1 MRCIVAILALVFF
14 MRVQNAVAQV
24 SADCNNA
31 IPICNNT
38 PVNGGTNGFGLDDF
52 NGAATSG
59 CLEEALVGAIESN
72 SAWYRFRTGASGQLG
87 INIGIDTSED
97 WDFALYQTGDCNNL
111 GDPIRCNFFDNQDE
125 SAFIGIGE
133 DPSGDTTNV
142 QYEDWI
148 QVEPGQD
155 YYLLI
160 NNFSNN
166 NSGFSIQ
173 FSGQIFVTN
182 PYDALDCSIIDNLL
196 GPPISACENDTIVLD
211 ATTANATN
219 YEWFMD
225 DGNGFQLI
233 SGQNN
238 ATLQVTNSA
247 LYRVRV
253 SLPSGST
260 IVSEVQVAFSALPMA
275 FPISDDTICS
285 NLGAYDL
292 SQKNSQVLGSQN
304 PQEFRVSYYAN
315 HSDAVNGINV
325 LPEQYIP
332 GIGAQTIYV
341 RVSSLENP
349 KCFDVSQQFQL
360 MVLHTPILDFLT
372 EVDICEDNSGVAIG
386 DPFPNSGFHY
396 LWNSG
401 ETTSSIIVSQAGMYT
416 LTATNSQNGEI
427 CTSSLAVMVR
437 VSRPPEITDIIIEDL
452 QNNNS
457 VTVITD
463 IEGDFEYR
471 LDDGVYQST
480 NVFSDVLPGMHTV
493 TVNNRLGCGSVTEN
507 IVVVGFPKFFTPN
520 GDNINDDWY
529 INGISNLQNPVVSI
543 FDRFG
548 KFLKS
553 LDSNTIGWDGRFNGR
568 EVPSSDYWF
577 KLTYV
582 DDNGQL
588 TTAKYIN
595 NHFSLRR

>member
-24 SADCNNA
+24 SPDCSNA

-87 INIGIDTSED
+87 INIGIDSNED
-97 WDFALYQTGDCNNL
+97 WDFALYQTSDCNNL
-111 GDPIRCNFFDNQDE
+111 GDPIRCNFFDNQD
-125 SAFIGIGE
+125 ANTFIGIGE

-148 QVEPGQD
+148 QVTSGQD

-196 GPPISACENDTIVLD
+196 GPPISACENDTVLLD
-211 ATTANATN
+211 ATTSNATN
-219 YEWFMD
+219 YEWFID
-225 DGNGFQLI
+225 GGNGFQLI
-233 SGQNN
+233 SGENN

-247 LYRVRV
+247 LYRTRV

-260 IVSEVQVAFSALPMA
+260 IISEVQVAFSALPMS

-285 NLGAYDL
+285 DLGGYNL
-292 SQKNSQVLGSQN
+292 SQKNNQVLGSQD
-304 PQEFRVSYYAN
+304 PQEFRVSYYTSY
-315 HSDAVNGINV
+315 SDAVNGMNV
-325 LPEQYIP
+325 LSEQYIP

-349 KCFDVSQQFQL
+349 RCFDVSQQFQL
-360 MVLHTPILDFLT
+360 TVLQTPVLDFPT
-372 EVDICEDNSGVAIG
+372 EVEICEDNSGIAIG
-386 DPFPNSGFHY
+386 DPFPNVGFHY
-396 LWNSG
+396 LWSSG
-401 ETTSSIIVSQAGMYT
+401 EATSSIIVSQEGTYT
-416 LTATNSQNGEI
+416 LTATNSQNGET
-427 CTSSLAVMVR
+427 CTSSLTVRVR
-437 VSRPPEITDIIIEDL
+437 VSRPPEITDIIIEDV

-457 VTVITD
+457 VTVITNV
-463 IEGDFEYR
+463 EGDFEYR
-471 LDDGVYQST
+471 LDDGPYQSA
-480 NVFSDVLPGMHTV
+480 NVFSEVLPGMHSV
-493 TVNNRLGCGSVTEN
+493 TVNNRSGCGAVTEN

-520 GDNINDDWY
+520 GDNINDDWH
-529 INGISNLQNPVVSI
+529 IIGISNLQNPVISI

-548 KFLKS
+548 KLLKS
-553 LDSNTIGWDGRFNGR
+553 LDSNTIGWDGRFNGQ

-577 KLTYV
+577 SLTYV
-582 DDNGQL
+582 DANGEL

>member
-1 MRCIVAILALVFF
+1 MRCFIAIWALIFF
-14 MRVQNAVAQV
+14 TRVQDAVAQV
-24 SADCNNA
+24 SADCDNA

-52 NGAATSG
+52 NGTTTSG
-59 CLEEALVGAIESN
+59 CLEEALAGAIESN

-87 INIGIDTSED
+87 INIGIDTGED
-97 WDFALYQTGDCNNL
+97 WDFALYQTSDCNNL
-111 GDPIRCNFFDNQDE
+111 GDPVRCNFFDNQDGNG
-125 SAFIGIGE
+125 FIGIGE
-133 DPSGDTTNV
+133 DPYGDTNNV
-142 QYEDWI
+142 QYEDWL
-148 QVEPGQD
+148 QVEPGED

-196 GPPISACENDTIVLD
+196 GPPVSACENDTVILD
-211 ATTANATN
+211 ATTVNATN

-225 DGNGFQLI
+225 DGSGFQLI
-233 SGQNN
+233 SGENN
-238 ATLQVTNSA
+238 ATLQVTHSA
-247 LYRVRV
+247 VYRVRV

-260 IVSEVQVAFSALPMA
+260 VISEVQVAFSALPTA
-275 FPISDDTICS
+275 FPITDETICS
-285 NLGAYDL
+285 NSGTYNL
-292 SQKNSQVLGSQN
+292 SQKNGEVLGSQDL
-304 PQEFRVSYYAN
+304 QEFRVGYYASY
-315 HSDAVNGINV
+315 SDAVNGLHV

-332 GIGAQTIYV
+332 EIGTQTIYA

-349 KCFDVSQQFQL
+349 RCFDVSQQFQL
-360 MVLHTPILDFLT
+360 TVLQNPLLDFPT
-372 EVDICEDNSGVAIG
+372 EVDICEDNSGIAIG
-386 DPFPNSGFHY
+386 DPFPNAAFHY
-396 LWNSG
+396 VWDSG
-401 ETTSSIIVSQAGMYT
+401 ETTSSITVSQAGMYT
-416 LTATNSQNGEI
+416 LTATNSLNGED
-427 CTSSLAVMVR
+427 CTSSLTVTVR
-437 VSRPPEITDIIIEDL
+437 VSRPPEISDVIIEDL
-452 QNNNS
+452 QNENS

-463 IEGDFEYR
+463 VEGDFEYR
-471 LDDGVYQST
+471 LDDGAYQST
-480 NVFSDVLPGMHTV
+480 NVFLDVLPGMHTV

-520 GDNINDDWY
+520 GDNVNDDWH
-529 INGISNLQNPVVSI
+529 IIGMSNLRDPVVSI

-548 KFLKS
+548 KLLKS
-553 LDSNTIGWDGRFNGR
+553 LDSNSTYWDGRFNGR

-577 KLTYV
+577 KLTYI

>member
-1 MRCIVAILALVFF
+1 MRCIIAIWALVFF
-14 MRVQNAVAQV
+14 TRVQDAVAQV
-24 SADCNNA
+24 SADCDNA
-31 IPICNNT
+31 VPICNNT

-52 NGAATSG
+52 NGTPTSG
-59 CLEEALVGAIESN
+59 CLEEALAGAIESN

-87 INIGIDTSED
+87 INIGIDTDED
-97 WDFALYQTGDCNNL
+97 WDFALYQTSDCTDL
-111 GDPIRCNFFDNQDE
+111 GNPVRCNFFDNQDQNG
-125 SAFIGIGE
+125 FIGIGE
-133 DPSGDTTNV
+133 DPSGDTDNV
-142 QYEDWI
+142 QYEDWL
-148 QVEPGQD
+148 QVEPGED

-196 GPPISACENDTIVLD
+196 GPPISACENDTVVLN
-211 ATTANATN
+211 ATTVNATN

-225 DGNGFQLI
+225 SGSGFQLI
-233 SGQNN
+233 SGETGP
-238 ATLQVTNSA
+238 TLQVTQSA

-253 SLPSGST
+253 SLPSGSS
-260 IVSEVQVAFSALPMA
+260 IISEVQVAFSALPMA
-275 FPISDDTICS
+275 FPVSHDAICS
-285 NLGAYDL
+285 DSGAYTL
-292 SQKNSQVLGSQN
+292 SQKNGEVLGSQD
-304 PQEFRVSYYAN
+304 PQEFRVGYYASY
-315 HSDAVNGINV
+315 SDAVNGLNV

-349 KCFDVSQQFQL
+349 RCFDVSQQFQL
-360 MVLHTPILDFLT
+360 TVLQTPVLDFPS
-372 EVDICEDNSGVAIG
+372 EVEICEDNSGIVIG
-386 DPFPNSGFHY
+386 DPFPNTAFHY
-396 LWNSG
+396 LWDSG
-401 ETTSSIIVSQAGMYT
+401 ETTSSIIVSQEGVYT
-416 LTATNSQNGEI
+416 LTATNSQNGEN
-427 CTSSLAVMVR
+427 CTSSSTVTVR
-437 VSRPPEITDIIIEDL
+437 VSRPPEITDVIIEDL
-452 QNNNS
+452 QNENS
-457 VTVITD
+457 VTVITQV
-463 IEGDFEYR
+463 EGDFEYR
-471 LDDGVYQST
+471 LDDGAYQPT
-480 NVFSDVLPGMHTV
+480 NVFTDVLPGMHAV

-520 GDNINDDWY
+520 GDNINDDWH
-529 INGISNLQNPVVSI
+529 IIGMLNLRDPVVSI

-548 KFLKS
+548 KLLKS
-553 LDSNTIGWDGRFNGR
+553 LDSNSTHWDGRFNGR

-577 KLTYV
+577 KLTYM